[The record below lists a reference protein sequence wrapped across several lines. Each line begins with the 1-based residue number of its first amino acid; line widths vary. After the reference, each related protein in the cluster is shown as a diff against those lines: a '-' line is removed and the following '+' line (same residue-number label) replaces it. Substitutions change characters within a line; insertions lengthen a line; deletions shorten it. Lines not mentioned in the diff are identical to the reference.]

1 MKVPSPSSD
10 EAAWSWE
17 KRLGEEGFASPV
29 SSMQDKLPG
38 SSPDS
43 PLWTGGLSQNHYPPP
58 PRHIHRAFYYG
69 YQERV
74 DRPEILGN
82 LEKHGRADCCV
93 DTPAPVLMGRNFF

>member
-1 MKVPSPSSD
+1 MPLQYLLCKTNC
-10 EAAWSWE
+10 
-17 KRLGEEGFASPV
+17 LGPLLIHLSGQEASPRI
-29 SSMQDKLPG
+29 
-38 SSPDS
+38 
-43 PLWTGGLSQNHYPPP
+43 TTRPP